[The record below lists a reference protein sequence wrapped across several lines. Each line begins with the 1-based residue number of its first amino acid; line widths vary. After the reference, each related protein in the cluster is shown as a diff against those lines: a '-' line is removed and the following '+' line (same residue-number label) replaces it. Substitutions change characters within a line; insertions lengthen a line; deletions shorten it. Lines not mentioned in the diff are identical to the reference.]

1 MNGGSLPNLFQPAD
15 PIAPSYQNA
24 PQKYWTLC
32 SPEPSLEHEREANLL
47 RSEKAQRE
55 SGGENR
61 ESPPKAI
68 YRDWKEIKPSKN
80 KRDVP

>member
-24 PQKYWTLC
+24 SQKYWTLC
-32 SPEPSLEHEREANLL
+32 SPEPSLEHEREANPL

-55 SGGENR
+55 TGGENR
-61 ESPPKAI
+61 EPPRKAI
-68 YRDWKEIKPSKN
+68 HRDWKEIKPSKN